1 MCAYSTPARSLAS
14 KTLQSALRTAATR
27 RLSKPHSG
35 WKLYTAEC
43 PLPGVCLLD
52 LSGSL
57 SRACGHLQPKAQR
70 EPGPDASGVR
80 TRSPQICLRPLRP
93 AGGVTLPPRL
103 SWTDQWWL
111 FSCLQQ
117 LWCQPADGDPCAH
130 RLRPGETRVHRPA
143 GQARSPAAF
152 TSLGK
157 QVSGLRPWQ
166 RDYLSTELMN
176 LGVPSPHRT
185 VLCPRPFA

>member
-1 MCAYSTPARSLAS
+1 MSAPRRVLVGSLRKPFTCLWPPPAEGTEGARPRRVRCAYSVTPDLPA
-14 KTLQSALRTAATR
+14 
-27 RLSKPHSG
+27 
-35 WKLYTAEC
+35 
-43 PLPGVCLLD
+43 PL
-52 LSGSL
+52 
-57 SRACGHLQPKAQR
+57 H
-70 EPGPDASGVR
+70 
-80 TRSPQICLRPLRP
+80 P

-103 SWTDQWWL
+103 SRTDQWWL

-130 RLRPGETRVHRPA
+130 RLRSGETRVHRPA

-176 LGVPSPHRT
+176 LGVLSPHRT